1 MIKIYHNPRC
11 SKSRATLQILE
22 EKSLDFE
29 TIKYLETPLKKEE
42 LQNVLKELNLKPS
55 EFARSGEGVF
65 KELNLKTASE
75 DEIFGAMLENPI
87 LIERPIVIT
96 PKGIRI
102 GRPPESILEIL

>member
-55 EFARSGEGVF
+55 EFVRSSEGVF

-75 DEIFGAMLENPI
+75 DEIFDAMLKNPI

-96 PKGIRI
+96 SKGVRI